1 MTNEAHATR
10 QRLTADPAMPV
21 PFHLAI
27 PVHDLDEAR
36 RFYLG
41 TLGCGQGRS
50 GADWLDLDFFGHQIV
65 VHVMPAGAPQCLV
78 KVGENRID
86 GHAVPLPHF
95 GVVLEMDPWKTLVT
109 RLTRDGVT
117 FVREPHI
124 RYEGR
129 VNEQASMMLHDPS
142 GNAIE
147 FKAFANVACL
157 FAT

>member
-1 MTNEAHATR
+1 
-10 QRLTADPAMPV
+10 MPV

-27 PVHDLDEAR
+27 PVHDLDAAR
-36 RFYLG
+36 GFYVE
-41 TLGCGQGRS
+41 TLGCGEGRS
-50 GADWLDLDFFGHQIV
+50 GADWLDLDFFGHQVV
-65 VHVMPAGAPQCLV
+65 VHVMPAGAPKSLV

-95 GVVLEMDPWKTLVT
+95 GVVLEMDVWKTLAA
-109 RLTRDGVT
+109 RLTSDGVT
-117 FVREPHI
+117 FLLEPHM

-147 FKAFANVACL
+147 LKAFADVDRL

>member
-1 MTNEAHATR
+1 
-10 QRLTADPAMPV
+10 MPV

-27 PVHDLDEAR
+27 PVHDLDAAR
-36 RFYLG
+36 RFYIG
-41 TLGCGQGRS
+41 MLGCDEGRS
-50 GADWLDLDFFGHQIV
+50 GTDWLDLDFFGHQVV
-65 VHVMPAGAPQCLV
+65 VHVMPADTPQCLV

-95 GVVLEMDPWKTLVT
+95 GVVLEMDEWKTLAA
-109 RLTRDGVT
+109 RLARDGVI
-117 FVREPHI
+117 FVLEPHM

-147 FKAFANVACL
+147 LKAFADVDRL